1 MFVYSLKATACILFF
16 FFSEP
21 QVCLL
26 LPPWMTHYRPQPNIY
41 SEWDLGAAAVRITNP
56 GAISLKMFS
65 HHEDNQALIASDIAY
80 HLPVVTLQKKTNS
93 QWHEQLSTNIQQW
106 TCALKTGGLLFKQ
119 TKGSASLITAK
130 APCSQMQGHPLPCF
144 RSHAF
149 VCMYEKVKEHEN
161 ERLKGIHSFW
171 CSLQLL
177 ASLSGQHCKISVE
190 VINLQCANPP
200 SGMLMYMRLHAS

>member
-1 MFVYSLKATACILFF
+1 MHLFF
-16 FFSEP
+16 LRVNHKFACFS
-21 QVCLL
+21 LL
-26 LPPWMTHYRPQPNIY
+26 
-41 SEWDLGAAAVRITNP
+41 EWHIT
-56 GAISLKMFS
+56 AHSLTFILSGTLVLLCASQSRSNFPEMFS

-80 HLPVVTLQKKTNS
+80 HLPVVTLQKKKNPN

-144 RSHAF
+144 QSHAF
-149 VCMYEKVKEHEN
+149 VCVYEKVKEHEN
-161 ERLKGIHSFW
+161 ERLKGIHSSW